1 MDFYVILIII
11 ITAAIQSFFAVGVL
25 LFGTPLML
33 LLGYPFFE
41 TLVVLLP
48 VSLLINILQ
57 IYKDFTYLN
66 KNLYFDVLK
75 FTVPF
80 IVISLY
86 LISKINYDPTM
97 LIGFFL
103 LLISIK
109 NYVLILDQGLQ
120 IIFKFNKSYLIFM
133 GIVHGLT
140 NLGGSLLTAKVFR
153 ENLNKIETRSTI
165 AFSYMTFAVFQIITV
180 LLLDIYFKVEYFIY
194 ISVGFLVY
202 LIMNKFFFHRVSD
215 KRYNNIFSVFLALSG
230 VMLILK
236 GV

>member
-1 MDFYVILIII
+1 LDFYVILIII